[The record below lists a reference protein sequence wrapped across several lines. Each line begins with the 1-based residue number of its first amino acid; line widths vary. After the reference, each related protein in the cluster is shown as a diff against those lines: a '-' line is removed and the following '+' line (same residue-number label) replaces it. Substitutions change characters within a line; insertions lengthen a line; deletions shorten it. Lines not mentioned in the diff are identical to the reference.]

1 MKNIYY
7 KNHVGIKHIY
17 RNIIKKKLKKN
28 IPDKVEDTRIGLTK
42 EYKAVNIINE

>member
-28 IPDKVEDTRIGLTK
+28 IPDK
-42 EYKAVNIINE
+42 AVNIINESYTKVI